1 MEMPRLILILL
12 TLLVCLALPLGGG
25 AEGLPDLGDVSQS
38 ALSPQVERKI
48 GVEIMRDIREHD
60 TAYLDDPD
68 VNEYINNLG
77 SRLAASSP
85 EARQDI
91 EFFVLRDATLNA
103 FAMPGGFIGVHTG
116 TITSAQSESELASVL
131 AHEVGHVV
139 QRHLARQ
146 VGQQAN
152 ATLPLM
158 VGMLVAILAARSN
171 PQVASAAM
179 IGAQAAAIQQQLNY
193 SRDYEREADRVGL
206 QILQDAGFDVRAMP
220 EFFERLQRYTRVYEN
235 NAPTYLRTHPITS
248 ERIADLSGRIQGLA
262 YRQAPDSLEFNLVR
276 AKLKADLEQP
286 SDAVAAFRKALDDH
300 VFATPVVAH
309 YGMARALMRVSDYA
323 GAQREVDAIR
333 KLQLGSSGSKTP
345 VLSAGSSYLR
355 SPMLENLAGQVRL
368 GAGDTAGALAIY
380 ADARRTY
387 PNSKALMYA
396 NGEALLAAKRVSDA
410 EKFAFNELQLHPRDE
425 KLFDLQARV
434 YEIQGKQLAHHRAL
448 GELMALR
455 GNLPAAID
463 QFQLAQ
469 KSADGDFFEQSGVDA
484 RLRELRRQRADEV
497 KDEKLGK

>member
-1 MEMPRLILILL
+1 MGMLRHAVFLP
-12 TLLVCLALPLGGG
+12 TFLVCLAIPLGGG

-38 ALSPQVERKI
+38 VLSPQIERKI
-48 GVEIMRDIREHD
+48 GMEIMRDIREHD
-60 TAYLDDPD
+60 TAFLDDAD

-77 SRLAASSP
+77 SRLVASSP
-85 EARQDI
+85 EARQGI
-91 EFFVLRDATLNA
+91 EFFVLRESTLNA

-139 QRHLARQ
+139 QRHMARQ

-158 VGMLVAILAARSN
+158 AGMLLAILAARSN

-179 IGAQAAAIQQQLNY
+179 LGAQAVAIQSQLNY

-235 NAPTYLRTHPITS
+235 NAPTYLRTHPVTS
-248 ERIADLSGRIQGLA
+248 ERIADLSSRLQGLA

-286 SDAVAAFRKALDDH
+286 SDAVAAFSKALNDH
-300 VFATPVVAH
+300 VFATPAVAH
-309 YGMARALMRVSDYA
+309 YGMARALMRVGDFA

-333 KLQLGSSGSKTP
+333 KLQQGSSGSKTP

-368 GAGDTAGALAIY
+368 GAGDAPGALAIY
-380 ADARRTY
+380 ADALRTY

-396 NGEALLAAKRVSDA
+396 NGETLLAARRITEA
-410 EKFAFNELQLHPRDE
+410 EKFTYSELQLYPHDE

-434 YEIQGKQLAHHRAL
+434 FEIQGKKLAHHRAL
-448 GELMALR
+448 GELMASR

-484 RLRELRRQRADEV
+484 RLRELRRLRADEV
-497 KDEKLGK
+497 KDEKPGK